1 MEGYMLDFK
10 RRRFQSDLILI
21 CVRWYLAYPLSYR
34 NIEEMMKE
42 RGVEVD
48 HSTINRWVLKYTP
61 EIENKF
67 RKYKNPVGSSWRMD
81 ETYIKVKGQWKY
93 LYRAVDKEGR
103 TVDFLLTARR
113 DRKAAK
119 RFFKKAI
126 GTNGIPE
133 KINIDKS
140 GANTAGIK
148 DYNTEN
154 ASSIEI
160 RQCKYLNN
168 IIESDHRKVKQ
179 ITNPMMGFQSFK
191 LAKIVLAG
199 IEMVAMLRK
208 GQSNYMPLFVQNS
221 VDAFYQLA
229 S

>member
-1 MEGYMLDFK
+1 MLDFK
-10 RRRFQSDLILI
+10 RRRFQSDIILL
-21 CVRWYLAYPLSYR
+21 CTRWYLAYPLSYR
-34 NIEEMMKE
+34 NIEEMMME
-42 RGVEVD
+42 RGIDVD

-61 EIENKF
+61 EIEKKF
-67 RKYKNPVGSSWRMD
+67 RKYKHTVGGSWRMD
-81 ETYIKVKGQWKY
+81 ETYIKIKGQWKY

-103 TVDFLLTARR
+103 TVDFLLTAKR

-126 GTNGIPE
+126 GTNGTPE

-148 DYNTEN
+148 DYNADKGTN
-154 ASSIEI
+154 IEI

-168 IIESDHRKVKQ
+168 IVESDHRKIKT
-179 ITNPMMGFQSFK
+179 ITKPMMGFQSFYS
-191 LAKIVLAG
+191 AKKVLAG

-208 GQSNYMPLFVQNS
+208 GQSNYMPLFVKNS
-221 VDAFYQLA
+221 VDAFYELA
-229 S
+229 K

>member
-1 MEGYMLDFK
+1 MLNFK
-10 RRRFQSDLILI
+10 RRRFQSDIILL
-21 CVRWYLAYPLSYR
+21 CTRWYLAYPLSYR

-42 RGVEVD
+42 RGVDVD

-61 EIENKF
+61 EIEKKF
-67 RKYKNPVGSSWRMD
+67 RKYKNPVGTSWRMD
-81 ETYIKVKGQWKY
+81 ETYIKIKGQWKY

-103 TVDFLLTARR
+103 TVDFLLAAKR

-126 GTNGIPE
+126 GTNGTPE

-140 GANTAGIK
+140 GANKAGIK
-148 DYNTEN
+148 DYNTEKGTN
-154 ASSIEI
+154 IEI

-168 IIESDHRKVKQ
+168 IIESDHRKIKQ
-179 ITNPMMGFQSFK
+179 IIKPMMGFQSFNS
-191 LAKIVLAG
+191 AKIVLTG

-221 VDAFYQLA
+221 VDAFYELA
-229 S
+229 K